1 MVWLIDMSLGCAL
14 TPTGPGGAQHRQGK
28 AGAASSVL
36 YRTNL
41 LPEWPVNCGC
51 VAVAA
56 AVVAVRCALR
66 WLSCRPLVPCSPA
79 CCLFLFPVLVL
90 SCVLS

>member
-1 MVWLIDMSLGCAL
+1 MVWLIGMSLGCAL
-14 TPTGPGGAQHRQGK
+14 TPTGPGGAHHRQGK

-51 VAVAA
+51 G
-56 AVVAVRCALR
+56 RGCGGCALCSA
-66 WLSCRPLVPCSPA
+66 LAVMPPPCPLFACLLLVLVPCA
-79 CCLFLFPVLVL
+79 CLVL
-90 SCVLS
+90 RLVY